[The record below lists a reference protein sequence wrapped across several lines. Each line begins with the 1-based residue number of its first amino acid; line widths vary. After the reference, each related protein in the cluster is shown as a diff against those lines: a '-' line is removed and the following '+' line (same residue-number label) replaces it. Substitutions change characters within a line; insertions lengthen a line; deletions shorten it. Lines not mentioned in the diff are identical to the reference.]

1 MTTTTFSLTWKI
13 RGSDVFQQDWQS
25 ECNTLAGAMARWTD
39 FWGVTLADCEAFSFS
54 ECDSPIAFEIS
65 YKPVLPP
72 RGEAE

>member
-25 ECNTLAGAMARWTD
+25 QENTFAGAMARWTD

-54 ECDSPIAFEIS
+54 ECESPIEFSITHKAD
-65 YKPVLPP
+65 LPP
-72 RGEAE
+72 KGEVE